1 MQDQVSI
8 LGVDISKAKFDV
20 CLIVENRQFNRIFK
34 NNTDGFNSCLQWC
47 LNKGTDTLHVCMEAT
62 GWYNEELAD
71 FMYTNQ
77 HHVSIVNP
85 FRIKSHGQS
94 KGLRHKTDKADAACI
109 ADFCKIHNPPLWSP
123 MNPDQKRLRNVS
135 RMVCSL
141 KEERLVIKNK
151 LENERLDQKVNQ
163 SLHILVK
170 TFDEQITVLEKEM
183 MKIIQTSS
191 ELKEAFQ
198 LLNNIKGVGILT
210 TIALLTEMPNVNQFD
225 SVRAYVA
232 YAGLNPK
239 QHQSGTSVLKKGRIS
254 KMGGAR
260 IRRALYLPA
269 VVIKNHNENFNEF
282 CKRLAA
288 RGKAAKVI
296 IIAIM
301 RKLLHIVYGILKHKQ
316 PFDAQKAF
324 G

>member
-1 MQDQVSI
+1 MQDHVSI
-8 LGVDISKAKFDV
+8 LGVDISKTKFDV
-20 CLIVENRQFNRIFK
+20 CLIVENKQFNRIFT

-47 LNKGTDTLHVCMEAT
+47 LKKNAHTLKVCMEAT
-62 GWYNEELAD
+62 GWYSEALAD
-71 FMYTNQ
+71 FMHANG
-77 HHVSIVNP
+77 HNVSIVNP

-94 KGLRHKTDKADAACI
+94 KGLRHKTDKADAICI
-109 ADFCKIHNPPLWSP
+109 ADFCRIHNPALWSP

-135 RMVCSL
+135 RTVSSL

-151 LENERLDQKVNQ
+151 LENERLDQTVNQ

-183 MKIIQTSS
+183 ITIIHTSS
-191 ELKEAFQ
+191 ELREALQ

-210 TIALLTEMPNVNQFD
+210 IIALLTEMPNVDQFD

-239 QHQSGTSVLKKGRIS
+239 QHQSGSSVLKKGSIS
-254 KMGGAR
+254 KMGGSR
-260 IRRALYLPA
+260 IRKALYLPA
-269 VVIKNHNENFNEF
+269 VVIKNHNEYFNDF
-282 CKRLAA
+282 CQRLVA

-296 IIAIM
+296 IVAIM